1 MILSLKKEPI
11 VQLINGHLVDY
22 PTPSNLSLFWN
33 YGFLSGMCLSIQL
46 ITGIALAMH
55 YTPHVDLAFLSVE
68 HIMRDVN
75 NGWFLRYAH
84 ANGASMFFICVFIHI
99 GRGIYYGSYITPRA
113 FVWSLGVIILLLMM
127 ATAFLG
133 YVLVWGQMSFWAATV
148 ITNFFTAFP
157 IVGDKIVTLL
167 WGGFSVDNATLNRF
181 FSLHYLLPFAI
192 TGIVIVHMSAVH
204 QDGSNNPLGI
214 SSIND
219 KISFFPYFFIK
230 DTLSLIA
237 LLLFFSYF
245 VYFSSNT
252 LGHSDNY
259 IAGNPMVTPEHIVP
273 EWYFLPAYAIL
284 RSIPN
289 KLLGVLALFAAILVL
304 FVLPFANTSN
314 IRTSLYR
321 PLHQKFFWLLVIDYI
336 LLGYL
341 GQQVPESPFIE
352 IGQLASI
359 YYFAYFLIIIPIL
372 GQLETGLILSKQE
385 SISS

>member
-1 MILSLKKEPI
+1 MVLSIKKQPI
-11 VQLINGHLVDY
+11 VQLINEHLVDY
-22 PTPSNLSLFWN
+22 PTPSNLTLFWN
-33 YGFLSGMCLSIQL
+33 YGFLAGMCLSVQL
-46 ITGIALAMH
+46 VTGIALAMH

-84 ANGASMFFICVFIHI
+84 ANGASMFFITVFIHI
-99 GRGIYYGSYITPRA
+99 GRGLYYGSYMKPRA
-113 FVWSLGVIILLLMM
+113 LVWSLGVVILLLMM

-214 SSIND
+214 SSATD

-245 VYFSSNT
+245 VYFSPNT

-259 IAGNPMVTPEHIVP
+259 IPGNPMVTPEHIVP

-304 FVLPFANTSN
+304 FVLPFVSTSEV
-314 IRTSLYR
+314 RSSLYR
-321 PLHQKFFWLLVIDYI
+321 PLHQKLFWLLVIDYI

-352 IGQLASI
+352 IGQIASI
-359 YYFAYFLIIIPIL
+359 YYFSYFLIIIPFL
-372 GQLETGLILSKQE
+372 GRFEKNLRLA
-385 SISS
+385 

>member
-1 MILSLKKEPI
+1 MVLSIKKQPI
-11 VQLINGHLVDY
+11 VQLINEHLVDY
-22 PTPSNLSLFWN
+22 PTPSNLTLFWN
-33 YGFLSGMCLSIQL
+33 YGFLAGMCLSVQL
-46 ITGIALAMH
+46 VTGIALAMH

-84 ANGASMFFICVFIHI
+84 ANGASMFFITVFIHI
-99 GRGIYYGSYITPRA
+99 GRGLYYGSYMQPRA
-113 FVWSLGVIILLLMM
+113 LVWSLGVIILLLMM

-157 IVGDKIVTLL
+157 IIGDKIVTLL

-214 SSIND
+214 SSATD

-245 VYFSSNT
+245 VYFSPNT

-259 IAGNPMVTPEHIVP
+259 IPGNPMVTPEHIVP

-304 FVLPFANTSN
+304 FVLPFVSTSEV
-314 IRTSLYR
+314 RSSLYR
-321 PLHQKFFWLLVIDYI
+321 PLHQKLFWLLVIDYI

-352 IGQLASI
+352 IGQIASI
-359 YYFAYFLIIIPIL
+359 YYFSYFLIIIPFL
-372 GQLETGLILSKQE
+372 GRFEKNLRLA
-385 SISS
+385 